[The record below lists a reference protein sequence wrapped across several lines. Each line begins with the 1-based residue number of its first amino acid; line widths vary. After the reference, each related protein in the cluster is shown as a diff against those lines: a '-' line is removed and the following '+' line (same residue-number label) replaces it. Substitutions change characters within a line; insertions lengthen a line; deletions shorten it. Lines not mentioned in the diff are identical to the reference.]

1 MDFLID
7 LCQQYAALF
16 VSICALFLTINQ
28 SMATRRHNR
37 LTVKP
42 HLTSFTER
50 VADSER
56 NGIVLVKATLSNNGL
71 GPAIIKSFEPLFDG
85 LSIKASDPDELAEF
99 VQKTLPVSILRDEC
113 YFSVLR
119 KDYVLAKDQ
128 KITVAQLSVLPTIDV
143 SYEALKASL
152 DQFHLR
158 VTYESAY
165 GESFTYDSRDHRKDE
180 QKGEKIFQQAS
191 ETAF

>member
-165 GESFTYDSRDHRKDE
+165 GELSFPRNFVC
-180 QKGEKIFQQAS
+180 QG
-191 ETAF
+191 